1 MLSLIVAGKEKSST
15 YFYYSNKN
23 GWNCCF
29 GATEELK
36 DAIKRLREQALR
48 DARGEKEAIE
58 EQRRQRQYKQEI
70 KHEEAKLEIRQ
81 EFERKLQETREKSLR
96 RRNQE
101 TKLPKLVITMFEGTH
116 LDWHRSVLEPIRSRH
131 WQDRHRASSQVVL
144 PEGATHS

>member
-36 DAIKRLREQALR
+36 DAIKRLR
-48 DARGEKEAIE
+48 DTRGEKEAIE

-70 KHEEAKLEIRQ
+70 KHEEAKLEIRK
-81 EFERKLQETREKSLR
+81 EFERKLEETREKSLR
-96 RRNQE
+96 GRNQE
-101 TKLPKLVITMFEGTH
+101 TKLPKLVITKFEGTH
-116 LDWHRSVLEPIRSRH
+116 LDWHRSILEPIRSRN